1 MFRLLQRKKGHPKF
15 YPMIAEKIFILLLK
29 LTSKL
34 TPQRG
39 MAIARLCSAF
49 AFLLNTR
56 LRQITER
63 NLRLCFDN
71 LSNKELKDLVRESL
85 ANSFY
90 LFFEY
95 AYMSNWEHHK
105 LLGLC
110 KQVEGLDL
118 LDEALSKQKGVLLL
132 VPHFGNFEIFEVFL
146 ASYYSF
152 VALYNP
158 PKLKSLDLAVSN
170 MRERHGGS
178 MHPIGP
184 TGLRAIIKALKNG
197 RISALLPDQVP
208 SLESGAIQSEF
219 FGNNIR
225 YMSLIYKLLK
235 LTPSEVLIG
244 SVTRRLE
251 KGTLEYELCFEKPD
265 DLVYSEKKG
274 EHIRAVTDAIERVV
288 VRSPKQYQ
296 WEYKIFKNRQ
306 DFDPYQDT

>member
-1 MFRLLQRKKGHPKF
+1 MF
-15 YPMIAEKIFILLLK
+15 AEKIFILLLK

-34 TPQRG
+34 KPQTA
-39 MAIARLCSAF
+39 MVIARLFSAF
-49 AFLLNTR
+49 AFLLNIR
-56 LRQITER
+56 MRQTTER

-71 LSNKELKDLVRESL
+71 LSNKELSDLVRESL

-105 LLGLC
+105 LLSLF
-110 KQVEGLDL
+110 KQVEGLDS
-118 LDEALSKQKGVLLL
+118 LDDAIRKQKGVLLL
-132 VPHFGNFEIFEVFL
+132 VPHFGNFEILEVFL

-158 PKLKSLDLAVSN
+158 PKYQSLDRAVSN

-178 MHPIGP
+178 MYPIGP
-184 TGLRAIIKALKNG
+184 GGLRAIIKALRNG
-197 RISALLPDQVP
+197 KISVVLPDQVP
-208 SLESGAIQSEF
+208 NLNSGAIQSEF

-235 LTPSEVLIG
+235 TTSSEVLIA
-244 SVTRRLE
+244 SVTRRLDQ
-251 KGTLEYELCFEKPD
+251 KGLKYEICFEKPD
-265 DLVYSEKKG
+265 DLVYSEEQG
-274 EHIRAVTDAIERVV
+274 EHIRAVTDAIEKIVL
-288 VRSPKQYQ
+288 RSPEQYQ

-306 DFDPYQDT
+306 DRDPYQDA